1 VHRGID
7 IDTTR
12 VEAVVVDRERRLRA
26 DGALDAPAAADLLA
40 ASRRAVAACAGDMNQ
55 HAETFPMCSTRAR
68 LVGRSDNGCRV
79 A

>member
-7 IDTTR
+7 IGTTKTA
-12 VEAVVVDRERRLRA
+12 AVIVDRERRLRA

-40 ASRRAVAACAGDMNQ
+40 ACRRAVAARAGDMNQ
-55 HAETFPMCSTRAR
+55 HTETFPMCSTRAR
-68 LVGRSDNGCRV
+68 LVDRSDNGCRV